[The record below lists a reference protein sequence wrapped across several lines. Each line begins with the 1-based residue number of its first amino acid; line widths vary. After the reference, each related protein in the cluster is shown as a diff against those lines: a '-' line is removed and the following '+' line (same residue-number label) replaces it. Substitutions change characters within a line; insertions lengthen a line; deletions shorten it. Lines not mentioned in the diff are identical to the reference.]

1 MTTGIPPARLR
12 WINLAAAVLLLICT
26 GSIYAFSVFSG
37 PLAELRQWSGTEVAL
52 GFTISAALSPIP
64 MILGGKLVDL
74 GHARASM
81 LAGGLMFGLAFV
93 GSALIPSLAGFYF
106 AYGILGGLGAGF
118 AYAGAIGNVIRYFPD
133 RRGMATGLV
142 TAGNGAA
149 AVITAPLAGA
159 LIEHGGVSQA
169 LLILGVIFLAVTLFC
184 LLVVKTAPA
193 DYRPEGWNPPVA
205 TAQSPGHDVNWR
217 AMLTRPVFYVLLFMM
232 AAGATSGLMIA
243 ANASQIGQ
251 HMFGLSAA
259 TAALYVGFYSVSNA
273 TGRFLWGA
281 VSDLIGRVASLV
293 CIFLLV
299 ALALF
304 ALSRVQGS
312 VAFLIGIL
320 GVGIAFGGIMG
331 VFPALCIEQFGTK
344 NFGTNYGILFT
355 GYSIAA
361 LVGPRLGAAIGD
373 ANGGDFDMAFIIAAL
388 ISLVGAGV
396 AIAFWIRAR
405 RPQAI
410 PITEK

>member
-1 MTTGIPPARLR
+1 MTPTAQSRLR

-26 GSIYAFSVFSG
+26 GSVYAFSVFSG
-37 PLAELRQWSGTEVAL
+37 PLAELRGWSGTEVAL
-52 GFTISAALSPIP
+52 GFTIAAAVSPIP
-64 MILGGKLVDL
+64 MIVGGKLVDL
-74 GHARASM
+74 GYARASM
-81 LAGGLMFGLAFV
+81 LVGGLMFGLAFIEA
-93 GSALIPSLAGFYF
+93 GLIPSLAGFYF
-106 AYGILGGLGAGF
+106 AYGIFGGFGF
-118 AYAGAIGNVIRYFPD
+118 AYAGAIGNIIRYFPD

-149 AVITAPLAGA
+149 AVITAPLVGA
-159 LIEHGGVSQA
+159 LINQQGVSRA
-169 LLILGVIFLAVTLFC
+169 LIILGVGFLVVTLFC

-193 DYRPEGWNPPVA
+193 DYRPEGWTSPAA
-205 TAQSPGHDVNWR
+205 TPQSPGRDASWR
-217 AMLTRPVFYVLLFMM
+217 AMLASPVFYVLLFMM

-281 VSDLIGRVASLV
+281 ISDWIGRVASLI
-293 CIFLLV
+293 CIFVLV
-299 ALALF
+299 ASALF

-312 VAFLIGIL
+312 AAFLFGIL

-331 VFPALCIEQFGTK
+331 VFPALCIEQFGSK

-373 ANGGDFDMAFIIAAL
+373 ANDGDFDMAFIIAAL

-396 AIAFWIRAR
+396 AIAFRMHTR
-405 RPQAI
+405 RSQAV